1 VISRSKMSH
10 QTGIGASEDLKQFFA
25 TCRDGRYRLLKVSI
39 LNEVEPKLELEES
52 RDACGS
58 WEEDWDL
65 LPPLVDPDQ
74 PAYFLFR
81 LDEKDSSGYMWI
93 FVSWSPDHAHTRQK
107 MLYAS
112 TKATFKKEFG
122 QGQIKDEYYANTK
135 EEITLRGYRRHLAS
149 SEGPGPLSRQEE
161 EMKEIKESEIR
172 VDISVDTKQQT
183 MSSLSFPMEQPV
195 LQSIDDFLKKESDYI
210 QLAIDISK
218 EVILLKKTGIYSI
231 KELPALVPLDGAR
244 YHLFRYKHVFQG
256 EATTSI
262 VFVYSMPG
270 YSVSIKERM
279 LYSSCKNSVVEII
292 EKQFNIQIDK
302 KVEIDSGAELTDDYL
317 MSELHPV
324 EAISKPKFSRP
335 APPNKGK
342 KRITKAPA
350 S

>member
-1 VISRSKMSH
+1 MSH
-10 QTGIGASEDLKQFFA
+10 QTGISASDDLRQFFA
-25 TCRDGRYRLLKVSI
+25 TCREGRYRLLKVSI
-39 LNEVEPKLELEES
+39 MNENDPQLELDQSKETS
-52 RDACGS
+52 GT
-58 WEEDWDL
+58 WEEDWEL

-81 LDEKDSSGYMWI
+81 LDEKDSSGFLWI
-93 FVSWSPDHAHTRQK
+93 FISWSPDHAHTRQK

-135 EEITLRGYRRHLAS
+135 EEITLRGYQRHLVS
-149 SEGPGPLSRQEE
+149 SSGPGPLSRQEE
-161 EMKEIKESEIR
+161 EMKEIKENETR
-172 VDISVDTKQQT
+172 ADIGVDTKQQT
-183 MSSLSFPMEQPV
+183 MSSLTFPMERAV
-195 LQSIDDFLKKESDYI
+195 LSALEEFLKKECDYI
-210 QLAIDISK
+210 QLSIDIA
-218 EVILLKKTGIYSI
+218 EENILLKKKGMYNV
-231 KELPALVPLDGAR
+231 KDLQGLVPLDGAR
-244 YHLFRYKHVFQG
+244 YHLFRYKHTHQG

-262 VFVYSMPG
+262 VFIYSMPG

-279 LYSSCKNSVVEII
+279 LYSSCKNSVVDVI
-292 EKQFNIQIDK
+292 KKHYNIQIDK
-302 KVEIDSGAELTDDYL
+302 KVEVDSGSELTEDYL
-317 MSELHPV
+317 MSEIHPV